1 MQPSS
6 KTNVWSCVFEEDVK
20 WKKKLFMLMLPSKNV
35 GKGYINKCTRLILE
49 WVNDSQLQSFTIKT
63 LMIMSSLL
71 LQKIIKNAKA
81 KYHTE
86 SLKQRRIKR

>member
-86 SLKQRRIKR
+86 SLK

>member
-1 MQPSS
+1 
-6 KTNVWSCVFEEDVK
+6 
-20 WKKKLFMLMLPSKNV
+20 MLPSKNV
-35 GKGYINKCTRLILE
+35 GKEYIDKCTRLILE

-86 SLKQRRIKR
+86 SLKQRRIKRWKESDFDVLVREVRFNQSQLI

>member
-1 MQPSS
+1 
-6 KTNVWSCVFEEDVK
+6 
-20 WKKKLFMLMLPSKNV
+20 MLPSKNV
-35 GKGYINKCTRLILE
+35 GKEYIDKCTRLILE

-71 LQKIIKNAKA
+71 FQKIIKNAKA

-86 SLKQRRIKR
+86 SLKWRRIKRWKEGDFDVLVREVRFNQSQLI